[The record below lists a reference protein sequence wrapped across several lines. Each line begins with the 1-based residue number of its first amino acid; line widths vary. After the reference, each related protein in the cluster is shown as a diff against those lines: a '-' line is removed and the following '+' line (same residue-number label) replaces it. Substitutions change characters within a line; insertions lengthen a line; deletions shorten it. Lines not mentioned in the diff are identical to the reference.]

1 MTHASKKTT
10 HTSRSA
16 LVVPRASALTDR
28 TTTHMYTSP
37 VSDPSELGSEPD
49 SWLEYR
55 YLRARNIAG
64 TRVSRD

>member
-1 MTHASKKTT
+1 V
-10 HTSRSA
+10 
-16 LVVPRASALTDR
+16 VVPQANALTDR
-28 TTTHMYTSP
+28 TTTHRYTSP

-55 YLRARNIAG
+55 FLRARKIAG